1 MKKKSEMLA
10 IETQSPNRV
19 KPGLINIFLGG
30 SIEMGNA
37 TEWQKEVVDAL
48 SDLPVQLLN
57 PRRDDWDSNWKQSID
72 NPEFKRQVEWELN
85 SLELSDI
92 IIFYIDP
99 NTKSPVTMM
108 ELGIH
113 SKNNKAIVF
122 CADGFW
128 RKGNIDVLCQFYD
141 IKQVNSFEELI
152 EEVRRR
158 C

>member
-1 MKKKSEMLA
+1 MKKSEMLA

-30 SIEMGNA
+30 SIEMGKA
-37 TEWQKEVVDAL
+37 VEWQKDVVESL

-57 PRRDDWDSNWKQSID
+57 PRRDDWDNSWEQSID
-72 NPEFKRQVEWELN
+72 NPEFKKQVEWELN

-99 NTKSPVTMM
+99 NTKSPITLM

-113 SKNNKAIVF
+113 SKSNKAIVF
-122 CADGFW
+122 CPDGFW
-128 RKGNIDVLCQFYD
+128 RKGNIDVLCNFYE
-141 IKQVNSFEELI
+141 IKQVNSFKELI
-152 EEVRRR
+152 DEVRKR